1 MQTGSQGLIPYPCEP
16 GPPGYAPTAS
26 QRLLDATI
34 ELPYCF
40 SWFERTR
47 WKQTGQANERLW
59 GLWEL
64 SVYENHIPEKNI
76 VLGHSK
82 RQHFGSRRQLSL
94 ETKST
99 GTLILNF
106 AASRTV
112 SREAFMCEVKTESQP
127 QPSSSWQ
134 RVKITWRSYDQCC
147 KDQA

>member
-1 MQTGSQGLIPYPCEP
+1 MQRGSQGLIPYPCEP

-82 RQHFGSRRQLSL
+82 RQTFWKQKATLTGNQIYWHLDLELCSLQNSGRHSCVRSKLSHNHNQVPAGK
-94 ETKST
+94 E
-99 GTLILNF
+99 
-106 AASRTV
+106 
-112 SREAFMCEVKTESQP
+112 
-127 QPSSSWQ
+127 
-134 RVKITWRSYDQCC
+134 
-147 KDQA
+147 

>member
-1 MQTGSQGLIPYPCEP
+1 MQRGSQGLIPYPCEP

-47 WKQTGQANERLW
+47 WKQTGQANEHLW

-76 VLGHSK
+76 VLDN
-82 RQHFGSRRQLSL
+82 QQYSRCSISL
-94 ETKST
+94 GAGMKVMWYR
-99 GTLILNF
+99 
-106 AASRTV
+106 AAANLQGNSSV
-112 SREAFMCEVKTESQP
+112 TEN
-127 QPSSSWQ
+127 
-134 RVKITWRSYDQCC
+134 KAL
-147 KDQA
+147 KL

>member
-1 MQTGSQGLIPYPCEP
+1 MTNLFFLTLQSTEVSGFPLINI
-16 GPPGYAPTAS
+16 
-26 QRLLDATI
+26 RLLDATI